1 MNKIFKKLLNM
12 IFKKPSTITING
24 IQYSGKSVE
33 LTQNGDKMVIKV
45 DGQEFNDELLKEIKI
60 SIDSDSDI
68 GKIESYTDLSVDC
81 KNIYG
86 DVSTMSGEVK
96 CSGNIDGDVSTMSG
110 DVDAHYIRGDV
121 STMSG
126 DIKKSNKE

>member
-1 MNKIFKKLLNM
+1 MKKIFKKLLNM

-24 IQYSGKSVE
+24 IEYSGKSVE
-33 LTQNGDKMVIKV
+33 LTQNGNKMVVKV
-45 DGQEFNDELLKEIKI
+45 DGQEFNDDLPKEVKI

-68 GKIESYTDLSVDC
+68 GKIESYSELSIEC
-81 KNIYG
+81 NNIYG
-86 DVSTMSGEVK
+86 DVNTMSGDVK
-96 CSGNIDGDVSTMSG
+96 CSGNINGDVSTMSG